1 MLSKAQL
8 ALYQQRGSN
17 SSDKRVG
24 AKHKRY
30 YRGFVRRTYGTH
42 TIKFYPLKLWPKIVG
57 VNNQTL
63 RTWMKLEILRAHVW
77 HQMPVMC
84 LAEQHALAK
93 VVQNHH
99 MHTKHGVITDA
110 FRAEVSESLLEVRLA
125 LDTLSREDLSLTER
139 QRMLLSPSLND
150 R

>member
-8 ALYQQRGSN
+8 SLYQQQGPN

-63 RTWMKLEILRAHVW
+63 RTWMKLEILSANIW

-84 LAEQHALAK
+84 LAEQHALAE
-93 VVQNHH
+93 VVKKHH
-99 MHTKHGVITDA
+99 MHTKHGEITDD
-110 FRAEVSESLLEVRLA
+110 FKREVYDNLMEVRIA
-125 LDTLSREDLSLTER
+125 LDTLARPDLDLTER
-139 QRMLLSPSLND
+139 HRMILSPSLQD
-150 R
+150 H